1 MERFVKS
8 RLHCRKVLVSDSLKN
23 KRTKQSGSGAAMA
36 TALVTGSGNNRQS
49 QTMEFEPMTSCDVS
63 TMLYK
68 LNYEATRLGASQ
80 LVGLICFREGFDEW
94 KEMNVYLKCGLWAEE
109 RTDWSSHLAGQFK
122 ALLHWHVS
130 CNLSRNVLATL
141 WRDKLNETF
150 HSVTYPATAK
160 IVVRQVARA
169 IAESSAKVKFY
180 FSCNLSRNDFGRCRV
195 CYTVKC
201 FVQLGPPQCRQNIA
215 R

>member
-1 MERFVKS
+1 MGFIGINGKLTVCFFPKRFTLKSVKNFVRCTEDIVMERFVKS

-94 KEMNVYLKCGLWAEE
+94 KEMNVYLKCGLWAKE
-109 RTDWSSHLAGQFK
+109 RTD
-122 ALLHWHVS
+122 
-130 CNLSRNVLATL
+130 
-141 WRDKLNETF
+141 
-150 HSVTYPATAK
+150 
-160 IVVRQVARA
+160 
-169 IAESSAKVKFY
+169 
-180 FSCNLSRNDFGRCRV
+180 
-195 CYTVKC
+195 
-201 FVQLGPPQCRQNIA
+201 
-215 R
+215 